1 MKVPAHENG
10 CLWLLDF
17 SPDQVHRFP
26 LQDLH
31 RRPPLYELFT
41 GYYSTHLSLRKVR
54 GKGVFFRNLDKT

>member
-31 RRPPLYELFT
+31 RRPPLYELRT
-41 GYYSTHLSLRKVR
+41 IIAPV
-54 GKGVFFRNLDKT
+54 